1 MKLYTN
7 HKRFT
12 FFLLLFLFSLA
23 KGNHFL
29 KATKKKMGTQS
40 CHDMKLSYY
49 FDFVFLLFGTT
60 EEKMSSISSTG
71 LAGLFFV
78 SVFVFVQNNLV
89 GKILYESVPICPKR
103 GGADGYQLRTFIF
116 AHLRIKKSW
125 KYTLEDLNVRSERK
139 KRQERKKRKKGKFFT
154 SASLG
159 PIIGHKF
166 LAPATR
172 EIEWIARTTWF
183 KFWASKRSIVWKR
196 SFLGTPSFS
205 QWRRKLLMFSIFLF
219 GLLFASA
226 SFFFFF
232 LFFPPLLVWM
242 AWWRCWSWW
251 NWGPFGWKVRKEEHH
266 PWEPHGMKCLG
277 KASLKQWQSS
287 PLLLVQHEDR
297 I

>member
-1 MKLYTN
+1 MKIYSW
-7 HKRFT
+7 RFEC
-12 FFLLLFLFSLA
+12 A
-23 KGNHFL
+23 K
-29 KATKKKMGTQS
+29 
-40 CHDMKLSYY
+40 
-49 FDFVFLLFGTT
+49 
-60 EEKMSSISSTG
+60 
-71 LAGLFFV
+71 
-78 SVFVFVQNNLV
+78 
-89 GKILYESVPICPKR
+89 
-103 GGADGYQLRTFIF
+103 
-116 AHLRIKKSW
+116 W
-125 KYTLEDLNVRSERK
+125 KK

-232 LFFPPLLVWM
+232 FSFFFLPYLFEWHGGGVDLDGIGDHLVEKFAKKNTILESLMEWSVWERLL
-242 AWWRCWSWW
+242 W
-251 NWGPFGWKVRKEEHH
+251 NSGNPVLCFLFSMRIVFS
-266 PWEPHGMKCLG
+266 CL
-277 KASLKQWQSS
+277 LFVFCIFVFCIF
-287 PLLLVQHEDR
+287 LFLF
-297 I
+297 